1 MGYLPTSSG
10 GNFGC
15 RRSTWQA
22 VGGFDEDLVTC
33 EDIDFGW
40 RVQQA
45 GFRFAQCP
53 DAVIAYRVPQDT
65 RALLRKWFSYGY
77 FQVRLYEKHRDHG
90 MARRRPL
97 RALARLGLLLLTS
110 YHALSRND
118 ERRRRWCMQVGR
130 RLGSIKGSIDERVLF
145 L

>member
-1 MGYLPTSSG
+1 MGYLATSSG
-10 GNFGC
+10 ATFGC
-15 RRSTWQA
+15 RRATWGA